1 MEPDYSTYRLQLKS
15 MKPDLDEKQIYQM
28 YNGVMKPGRSTQ
40 TTPYLAEDGYYH
52 GLYLT
57 ECLDDGRIYIG
68 KHSTDNLDDG
78 YQGSGYEIND
88 GKNLGKKFKTTWL
101 EFFDSSDQAY
111 VAEKGIVNANFI
123 RNQKLV
129 MNHALGGKHLDD
141 PKHLDDSK
149 HDAKHL
155 DDVKKHLDDVKPEV
169 VKPEF
174 SKKVEPFKTPNP
186 DRIEG
191 KGTKKRG
198 STFSDL
204 GVHPG
209 EWISFIEDESKKF
222 KVIDDWHIDHN
233 GRTLM
238 LKRILPSLTK
248 KFYGNPLSA
257 FTYNGKCL
265 AVIQKELRSN

>member
-129 MNHALGGKHLDD
+129 MNHVLGGKHLDEKKD
-141 PKHLDDSK
+141 LDEK
-149 HDAKHL
+149 
-155 DDVKKHLDDVKPEV
+155 KPEV
-169 VKPEF
+169 VKTEF

-191 KGTKKRG
+191 KGGKKRG

-204 GVHPG
+204 GLHPG
-209 EWISFIEDESKKF
+209 DWISFIEDESKKF
-222 KVIDDWHIDHN
+222 KVVDDWHVDHN
-233 GRTLM
+233 GRALM

>member
-1 MEPDYSTYRLQLKS
+1 MYHIIERKQDRMEPDYSTYRLQLKS

-28 YNGVMKPGRSTQ
+28 YNGVVKPGRSTQ
-40 TTPYLAEDGYYH
+40 TTPFLADDGYYH

-111 VAEKGIVNANFI
+111 IAEKGIVNANFI

-129 MNHALGGKHLDD
+129 MNHVLGGKHLDL
-141 PKHLDDSK
+141 PAPQKPVAVK
-149 HDAKHL
+149 MAKPMG
-155 DDVKKHLDDVKPEV
+155 D
-169 VKPEF
+169 
-174 SKKVEPFKTPNP
+174 PFKNPNP
-186 DRIEG
+186 DRVEK
-191 KGTKKRG
+191 KGRRG

-204 GVHPG
+204 GVKAG
-209 EWISFIEDESKKF
+209 EWIAFIEDESKKF
-222 KVIDDWHIDHN
+222 KVLDDWHVDHN
-233 GRTLM
+233 GRPLM

-257 FTYNGKCL
+257 FTYNGKSL
-265 AVIQKELRSN
+265 AVIQKELRAN